1 MKGNPGREQFQVIA
15 GVLEQT
21 WKLRQSP
28 EPHLLPQ
35 MAAHID
41 KIISD
46 F

>member
-15 GVLEQT
+15 GVLEQS
-21 WKLRQSP
+21 WNPRNIS